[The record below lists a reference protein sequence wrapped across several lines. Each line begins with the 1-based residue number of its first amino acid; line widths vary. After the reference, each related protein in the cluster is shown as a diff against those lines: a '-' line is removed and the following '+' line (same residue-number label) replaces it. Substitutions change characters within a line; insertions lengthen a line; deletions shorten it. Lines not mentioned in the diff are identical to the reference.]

1 MATARNISS
10 RSPLSLLLVVVLLA
24 TAVLAHG
31 KRFTHVPL
39 YSIAAA
45 STTTTTVTRS
55 HLAFFLPQRSSRI
68 SVLLSQDALLKIRG
82 GFSDNHQEEN
92 EEESDD
98 TDDNEEDEEA
108 VVEEEVA
115 EEDEDDEEEEEEE
128 EVDSALVT
136 SIKSK
141 KKTKDAA
148 SEYDEPYSMSIS
160 MMMYSTFVPILL
172 SRKVDLYQPAIVR
185 TLR

>member
-10 RSPLSLLLVVVLLA
+10 RSPLSLLVVVVLLA

-31 KRFTHVPL
+31 KRFTQVP

-45 STTTTTVTRS
+45 STTTTTITRS
-55 HLAFFLPQRSSRI
+55 HLPFFVPQRSSRI

-98 TDDNEEDEEA
+98 TDDNEEEEEA

-128 EVDSALVT
+128 EEVDTALVT
-136 SIKSK
+136 SIKPK
-141 KKTKDAA
+141 KKKKDAA

-172 SRKVDLYQPAIVR
+172 SRKVDLYQPAIVW